1 MLENACSFEKTIGG
15 SIELIQLRAI
25 FLRSNLRVERCNV
38 EENAGFLQC
47 NRLLA
52 CWLAFSEK
60 VQQKIIKKKIS
71 FTHSLSTHQ
80 MKRDEIVRA
89 HFPSLT
95 RVVRRRRH
103 KKEKRSDL
111 RNITLTRRLLREVVE
126 LLDTNNFSKVRET
139 WDESAEDFET
149 FFSFCCCSALHS
161 NFLIST
167 CQMTWREKKN
177 KLRLPTIK
185 TWNKERYSNSPV
197 NESYHSKYNPML
209 RSTGKNL
216 RSAK

>member
-60 VQQKIIKKKIS
+60 VQQKIIKKKTS

-95 RVVRRRRH
+95 RVVCRRRH
-103 KKEKRSDL
+103 KNEKRSDL

-126 LLDTNNFSKVRET
+126 LDFNNFSKVRET

-149 FFSFCCCSALHS
+149 FFLFAAAPPSTLIFSFRRVKWHDAKKKKT
-161 NFLIST
+161 NWD
-167 CQMTWREKKN
+167 CQQ
-177 KLRLPTIK
+177 
-185 TWNKERYSNSPV
+185 
-197 NESYHSKYNPML
+197 
-209 RSTGKNL
+209 
-216 RSAK
+216 